1 MLREVKYTITAT
13 NTTGFVQL
21 ESYKS
26 FLAIFPCILQ
36 AINES
41 FCHV

>member
-1 MLREVKYTITAT
+1 MLREVKYTITVM
-13 NTTGFVQL
+13 NISVFVQL

-36 AINES
+36 VNNES

>member
-1 MLREVKYTITAT
+1 MLREVKYTIT
-13 NTTGFVQL
+13 NISVFVQL

-26 FLAIFPCILQ
+26 FPVIFTCILQ

>member
-1 MLREVKYTITAT
+1 MLREVKYTIAAM
-13 NTTGFVQL
+13 NISVFVQL
-21 ESYKS
+21 ESHKS
-26 FLAIFPCILQ
+26 LAIFPCIVQ